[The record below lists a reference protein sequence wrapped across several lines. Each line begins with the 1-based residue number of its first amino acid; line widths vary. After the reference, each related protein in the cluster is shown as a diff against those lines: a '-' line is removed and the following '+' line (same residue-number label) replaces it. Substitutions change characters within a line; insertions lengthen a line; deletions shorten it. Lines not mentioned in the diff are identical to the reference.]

1 MSSQGVR
8 RTCLLMARMM
18 NKNDMISNFEEEGE
32 EVIYFAVL
40 YVRCYTV
47 LKDVT
52 FESSDF
58 IELKKIRIRTPFS
71 RASMCAL
78 SQIKRSSK
86 Y

>member
-1 MSSQGVR
+1 MVR
-8 RTCLLMARMM
+8 KM
-18 NKNDMISNFEEEGE
+18 NRDDVKNNVEEE

-47 LKDVT
+47 SKYVT

-71 RASMCAL
+71 IASMCAL
-78 SQIKRSSK
+78 NQIRRSNK

>member
-1 MSSQGVR
+1 
-8 RTCLLMARMM
+8 MARKM
-18 NKNDMISNFEEEGE
+18 NRNDVKYNVEEEEE

-47 LKDVT
+47 SKYVT

-71 RASMCAL
+71 IESMCAL
-78 SQIKRSSK
+78 NQIKRSNK